1 MSVTL
6 FANWSLQMGLSRDE
20 VGSVGSTPATGVLMK
35 RDIWTTVA
43 QEEGQRSKSCSYETR
58 NAKDRWPPPEGAKKD
73 FSFQVSEG
81 ARNRWHSD
89 SGPLASWRMRQP
101 SSAVSSTGFVGD
113 CHGGPWSS
121 GRSCTSWGSEWPR
134 SPTFGSL
141 PHVWWHSCWERVP
154 VWQRHRGSGEGAAT
168 ALWWPHSRVLPE
180 NLPSRAFCSREC
192 SQMYFS
198 GSWS

>member
-81 ARNRWHSD
+81 ARNR
-89 SGPLASWRMRQP
+89 
-101 SSAVSSTGFVGD
+101 
-113 CHGGPWSS
+113 
-121 GRSCTSWGSEWPR
+121 
-134 SPTFGSL
+134 
-141 PHVWWHSCWERVP
+141 
-154 VWQRHRGSGEGAAT
+154 
-168 ALWWPHSRVLPE
+168 
-180 NLPSRAFCSREC
+180 
-192 SQMYFS
+192 
-198 GSWS
+198 